1 MTMPELIA
9 WPPDPP
15 PALGDLYA
23 RVAEEL
29 GATLVTVQSLA
40 DLGTSDE
47 HRSVLLVA
55 HTASGLRELE
65 AYADQADFDMVA
77 VVSDG
82 YLGTD
87 GPSVESAMHGGAA
100 IAVVRSIAVRRGSD
114 ARANVVCVPE
124 SLFGEQGSQRAP
136 LRQEVEVEDVA
147 HAVAFF
153 LDASGGYLNGQVL
166 FANGG
171 RHVFS
176 SMSA

>member
-1 MTMPELIA
+1 MPELIA

-15 PALGDLYA
+15 TALGDLAA
-23 RVAEEL
+23 RVADEL
-29 GATLVTVQSLA
+29 GATLVTVSSLA

-47 HRSVLLVA
+47 PRSVLAIV
-55 HTASGLRELE
+55 HSASGLAELQS
-65 AYADQADFDMVA
+65 YADHANFDLVA

-87 GPSVESAMHGGAA
+87 GPAVDAAMHGGAA
-100 IAVVRSIAVRRGSD
+100 VTVIRSIAVRRGSD

-124 SLFGEQGSQRAP
+124 SFFGEQGSQRAP

-147 HAVAFF
+147 HAVGFF
-153 LDASGGYLNGQVL
+153 LDASSGYLNGQVL
-166 FANGG
+166 FADGG

-176 SMSA
+176 SLSA